1 MDMHTTTFLNDYRE
15 ASMKTYMMNAKVLAL
30 SVMLGF
36 SGIASAATLVGEGAT
51 LPGIAYTGGIV
62 SPTTLTPTSGVNSV
76 FGAFA
81 QATTNSVTYSQTGS
95 GAGKTALN
103 SNTGAFAATDS
114 PLTQTNYTAFLGSA
128 AVTTGNHIA
137 PVQVPAIAG
146 SIAIVFNNPDVA
158 VGVTPNLSSVQIA
171 KIFAGE
177 FTNWNQL
184 GLGLP
189 SRAITVVARGSGSGT
204 TFGFV
209 NHLNAVGGLTG
220 TKYFSVKELF
230 SDAVATAQA
239 TGFTFTAAT
248 SNADVVTKVN
258 ATTGAIGYAE
268 AANASGVRFTTV
280 NGQHPVTGFTSPK
293 TIAAANILT
302 DNGITGVQTSG
313 ANIGRATY
321 AALTGVPV
329 GSTGYVKLIKP
340 ESYANPA
347 SGYPIQAISY
357 LLGYRANNTNV
368 NEVRN
373 LLKVPSDT
381 SYRTT
386 TTTDPKYVSTVVGQ
400 GFAWLDGINTTFLN
414 GIN

>member
-1 MDMHTTTFLNDYRE
+1 
-15 ASMKTYMMNAKVLAL
+15 MKTYMMNAKFLTASVLLAI
-30 SVMLGF
+30 SSM
-36 SGIASAATLVGEGAT
+36 ASAATLVGEGAT
-51 LPGIAYTGGIV
+51 LPGIAYTGGTAT
-62 SPTTLTPTSGVNSV
+62 PKTLTPTSGIDSV

-81 QATTNSVTYSQTGS
+81 QATSNTVTYSQTGS

-103 SNTGAFAATDS
+103 NNTGAFAASDS
-114 PLTQTNYTAFLGSA
+114 PLTQANYTAFLSSP

-146 SIAIVFNNPDVA
+146 AIAIVFNNPDIA
-158 VGVTPNLSSVQIA
+158 AGVTPNLTSVQVA
-171 KIFAGE
+171 RIFSGQY
-177 FTNWNQL
+177 TNWNQL

-189 SRAITVVARGSGSGT
+189 SRSITVVARGSGSGT

-209 NHLNAVGGLTG
+209 NHLNAVGGLTTG
-220 TKYFSVKELF
+220 KYFSVKELF

-239 TGFTFTAAT
+239 TGFSFTAAS

-258 ATTGAIGYAE
+258 ATAGAIGYAE
-268 AANASGVRFTTV
+268 AANATGVRFTTV
-280 NGQHPVTGFTSPK
+280 NSQHPLTGFASPQ
-293 TIAAANILT
+293 TIAASNVLT
-302 DNGITGVQTSG
+302 DNGITGVQASTG
-313 ANIGRATY
+313 TNPGRATY
-321 AALTGVPV
+321 AALTGIPA

-340 ESYANPA
+340 ESYANPS

-357 LLGYRANNTNV
+357 LLGYRGNNTNV
-368 NEVRN
+368 NDVRN

-386 TTTDPKYVSTVVGQ
+386 TTTDPKYISTVVGQ
-400 GFAWLDGINTTFLN
+400 GFAWLDGINTLFLN

>member
-1 MDMHTTTFLNDYRE
+1 
-15 ASMKTYMMNAKVLAL
+15 MKAYTMNAKFLTA
-30 SVMLGF
+30 SVMLALA
-36 SGIASAATLVGEGAT
+36 SMTASAATLVGEGAT
-51 LPGIAYTGGIV
+51 LPGIAYTGGTAT
-62 SPTTLTPTSGVNSV
+62 PKTLTPTSGVNSV

-81 QATTNSVTYSQTGS
+81 QATSNTVTYSQTGS

-103 SNTGAFAATDS
+103 NNTGAFAATDS
-114 PLTQTNYTAFLGSA
+114 PLTQANYTAFLSSA
-128 AVTTGNHIA
+128 AVTTGNHVA

-146 SIAIVFNNPDVA
+146 SIAIVFNNPDIA
-158 VGVTPNLSSVQIA
+158 AGVTPNLTSVQVA
-171 KIFAGE
+171 RIFSGQY
-177 FTNWNQL
+177 TNWNQL

-209 NHLNAVGGLTG
+209 NHLNAIGGLAAG
-220 TKYFSVKELF
+220 KYFSVKELF
-230 SDAVATAQA
+230 SDAVATAQV
-239 TGFTFTAAT
+239 TGFTFTAAS
-248 SNADVVTKVN
+248 SNADVVSKVN
-258 ATTGAIGYAE
+258 SITGAIGYAE
-268 AANASGVRFTTV
+268 AANATAVRFTTV
-280 NGQHPVTGFTSPK
+280 NSQHPLTGFASPK
-293 TIAAANILT
+293 TIAASNVLT
-302 DNGITGVQTSG
+302 DNAITGVQTSTDP
-313 ANIGRATY
+313 NPGRATY
-321 AALTGVPV
+321 AVLTGVPS
-329 GSTGYVKLIKP
+329 GSSGYVKLIKP
-340 ESYANPA
+340 ESYANPG

-368 NEVRN
+368 SEVRS